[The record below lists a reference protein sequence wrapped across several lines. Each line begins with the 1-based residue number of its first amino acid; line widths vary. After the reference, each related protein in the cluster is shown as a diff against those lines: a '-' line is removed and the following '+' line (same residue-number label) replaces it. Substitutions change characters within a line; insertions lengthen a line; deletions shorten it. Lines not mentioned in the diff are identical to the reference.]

1 MLGNDDKF
9 HLIVLN
15 FMSDSQVRINREFK
29 TKVREVQALLHKGV
43 AEAIRVFE
51 IPKDNQ

>member
-15 FMSDSQVRINREFK
+15 FMSDGQVRISREFK
-29 TKVREVQALLHKGV
+29 TKVKDVQALSHKGV
-43 AEAIRVFE
+43 ADALRVFE